1 MPVLINMKSIQDAA
15 KKVINGR
22 EFKKEQQECVQE
34 ALLGH
39 ISLDIAKGSLHT
51 ASEAAEKFIDVL
63 KNHISTSGLSSNA
76 AGAISDFSCGT
87 PVCAGDKCTIKVSFA
102 GNMHRESLATT
113 LRNCS
118 TKASVIQ
125 CVRSMVNGTG
135 GRSAAKQQS
144 MAHIS

>member
-51 ASEAAEKFIDVL
+51 ASEAAENLLMF
-63 KNHISTSGLSSNA
+63 
-76 AGAISDFSCGT
+76 
-87 PVCAGDKCTIKVSFA
+87 
-102 GNMHRESLATT
+102 
-113 LRNCS
+113 
-118 TKASVIQ
+118 
-125 CVRSMVNGTG
+125 
-135 GRSAAKQQS
+135 
-144 MAHIS
+144 